1 MISVGA
7 RWIPWST
14 VVDLLQPWRRVQHRQ
29 LPPKTA
35 AIRSRPWWSPARGLR
50 PGTRASTSIRSFDV
64 DEHLRV
70 DVPFV
75 IASWSTHGPA
85 TGLFTWCTMTGT
97 QKDPESEVHLFRC
110 EFSADKP
117 STYHSLIGG
126 GIDYA
131 ILSLATEGELDRAS
145 RFREIFSPFGLT
157 DELRVVLRID
167 GTVWG
172 SANPAAHGRA
182 VRAQIYSPLNGIG
195 RSRCLGLHLSE
206 RP

>member
-1 MISVGA
+1 VVASPA
-7 RWIPWST
+7 ST
-14 VVDLLQPWRRVQHRQ
+14 APAEDP
-29 LPPKTA
+29 
-35 AIRSRPWWSPARGLR
+35 AIRSRHWWSPARGLR

-157 DELRVVLRID
+157 DELRVVLQID

-172 SANPAAHGRA
+172 SATLLRTGGRA
-182 VRAQIYSPLNGIG
+182 VRAQTYSRLNGTG
-195 RSRCLGLHLSE
+195 GSRCRAPQL
-206 RP
+206 

>member
-35 AIRSRPWWSPARGLR
+35 AIPWRTWWSPARGLR
-50 PGTRASTSIRSFDV
+50 PGTWASTSIRSFDV

-70 DVPFV
+70 DVLFV
-75 IASWSTHGPA
+75 IASWSTHDRA
-85 TGLFTWCTMTGT
+85 TGLFTSCTMTGSE
-97 QKDPESEVHLFRC
+97 KDPENEAHPFRC
-110 EFSADKP
+110 EFSEDEP

-145 RFREIFSPFGLT
+145 RFREIFGPFGLT

-167 GTVWG
+167 GDG
-172 SANPAAHGRA
+172 LGQRYPAAHGRA
-182 VRAQIYSPLNGIG
+182 VRAQTHIA
-195 RSRCLGLHLSE
+195 RSMALAI
-206 RP
+206 PVV